1 MEVDTTQLI
10 DQIFNQP
17 PMPKRAITLSFVEDM
32 NLIDLF
38 EFLLTV
44 FTEGGKKLYGDT
56 EGKINLDMCTDTELD
71 VINKY
76 CQSIGFKF
84 IMDKYDPGD
93 AQYID
98 FNAMYYKNIKITERT
113 LLKELH
119 LTMHCKKNIY
129 VLTFD
134 YC

>member
-1 MEVDTTQLI
+1 MEVNTNQLI

-17 PMPKRAITLSFVEDM
+17 PMPTHSIRLSFVEDM
-32 NLIDLF
+32 NVQDLF

-44 FTEGGKKLYGDT
+44 FTEGGKKLYGDS
-56 EGKINLDMCTDTELD
+56 EGKINLDMCTDNELNI
-71 VINKY
+71 INDY
-76 CQSIGFKF
+76 CKSIGFKF
-84 IMDKYDPGD
+84 IMDKYDPAD

-98 FNAMYYKNIKITERT
+98 FNAMYYKNIKITDRT